1 MPYRPL
7 ADDERRNRLI
17 LDDVIGSLEAG
28 RSPIVLT
35 EPKDYLA
42 FIADRLRSF
51 TKHLIVLRG
60 GVSAKKRR
68 EALAALAAIPDGAE
82 CLILAT
88 GRYIG
93 EGFDDARL
101 DTLFLTMP
109 ISWRGTPVQY
119 AGRLH
124 RLRPGKTEVRNYD
137 YADRRISVLN
147 RMYERRLAGY
157 RLSMTS
163 RTTKRSFDG
172 S

>member
-1 MPYRPL
+1 
-7 ADDERRNRLI
+7 
-17 LDDVIGSLEAG
+17 
-28 RSPIVLT
+28 
-35 EPKDYLA
+35 
-42 FIADRLRSF
+42 
-51 TKHLIVLRG
+51 
-60 GVSAKKRR
+60 
-68 EALAALAAIPDGAE
+68 
-82 CLILAT
+82 
-88 GRYIG
+88 
-93 EGFDDARL
+93 
-101 DTLFLTMP
+101 MP

-124 RLRPGKTEVRNYD
+124 RLRPGNTEVRNYD